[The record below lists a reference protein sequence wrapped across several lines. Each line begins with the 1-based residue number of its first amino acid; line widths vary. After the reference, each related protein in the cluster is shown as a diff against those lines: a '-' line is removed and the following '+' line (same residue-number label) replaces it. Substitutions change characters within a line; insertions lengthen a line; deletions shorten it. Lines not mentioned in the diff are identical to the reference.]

1 MSVAWALFVP
11 ACFALNLAPGPNN
24 LLSLNNAAR
33 HGFATASLAG
43 GGRLLAFAGM
53 LALAASGLALV
64 LHTSAWL
71 FLAIKVLGA
80 AYLLWLAVQLWRTDA
95 QPLANEASPAR
106 PSLWRL
112 GRQEFLVAAGNP
124 KAILIFT
131 AFLPQFVDPGQPLG
145 AQFPARSGIPA
156 ARMAGH
162 RSLFLC
168 RAPPR
173 PAARRP
179 AGPASVQPRLRR
191 AARQR
196 GTGPAAQPPSGLT
209 VPLRFEET
217 HMSQSLFSLAF
228 GVGTQNRQ
236 EAWLEVFYA
245 LPLLKPSSEIVAA
258 VAPILGYAAGN
269 QALTFTSQQ
278 AYQLAD
284 ALKGIDA
291 AQSALLS
298 RLAESQ
304 KPLVATLLAED
315 AAPSS
320 TPEAYLKLH
329 LLSHRLVKP
338 HAVNLSGIFPLLPN
352 VAWTNIGAVDL
363 AELAE
368 LQLEAR
374 LKGKLLEV
382 FSVDK
387 FPKMT
392 DYVVPAGV
400 RIADTARVRLGAY
413 IGEGTTVMHEGFVNF
428 NAGTEGPGMIEGRV
442 SAGVFV
448 GKGSD
453 LGGGCSTMGTLSGGG
468 NIVISVGE
476 GCLIG
481 ANAGIGIPLGDR
493 NIVEAGLY
501 ITAGTKVALLDEQ
514 NALVKV
520 VKARDLAGQPDL
532 LFRRNS
538 QNGAVECKT
547 NKTAIE
553 LNEALHAHN

>member
-1 MSVAWALFVP
+1 MS
-11 ACFALNLAPGPNN
+11 
-24 LLSLNNAAR
+24 
-33 HGFATASLAG
+33 T
-43 GGRLLAFAGM
+43 
-53 LALAASGLALV
+53 
-64 LHTSAWL
+64 
-71 FLAIKVLGA
+71 
-80 AYLLWLAVQLWRTDA
+80 Q
-95 QPLANEASPAR
+95 
-106 PSLWRL
+106 
-112 GRQEFLVAAGNP
+112 
-124 KAILIFT
+124 
-131 AFLPQFVDPGQPLG
+131 
-145 AQFPARSGIPA
+145 
-156 ARMAGH
+156 
-162 RSLFLC
+162 
-168 RAPPR
+168 
-173 PAARRP
+173 
-179 AGPASVQPRLRR
+179 
-191 AARQR
+191 
-196 GTGPAAQPPSGLT
+196 
-209 VPLRFEET
+209 
-217 HMSQSLFSLAF
+217 LFSIAF

-236 EAWLEVFYA
+236 GNWLEIFYA
-245 LPLLKPSSEIVAA
+245 HPLLNPAA
-258 VAPILGYAAGN
+258 ELSAKAADVLGYKGGN
-269 QALTFTSQQ
+269 QAIAFTNQQ
-278 AYQLAD
+278 AAELAE
-284 ALKGIDA
+284 ALKNVDA
-291 AQSALLS
+291 TQAALLT
-298 RLAESQ
+298 RLAESH
-304 KPLVATLLAED
+304 KPLVATFLDAD
-315 AAPSS
+315 AALTS

-338 HAVNLSGIFPLLPN
+338 HGLNLTGIFPLLPN
-352 VAWTNIGAVDL
+352 VAWTSQGAVDL
-363 AELAE
+363 AELAQR
-368 LQLEAR
+368 QLEAR
-374 LKGKLLEV
+374 LKGELLEV

-400 RIADTARVRLGAY
+400 RIADSARVRLGAY

-501 ITAGTKVALLDEQ
+501 VTAGTKIALLDDQ

-520 VKARDLAGQPDL
+520 VKGRDLAGQADL

-538 QNGAVECKT
+538 QTGAVECKT